1 MEWYYEMSRQTGN
14 DYFILPPSG
23 YLYSYPSSLA
33 ADVQD
38 LYVSAT
44 EEAAVLLS
52 VATLL
57 DGTFFT
63 IADGTGTG
71 PRAHS

>member
-1 MEWYYEMSRQTGN
+1 MTLVWLAIGL
-14 DYFILPPSG
+14 IVIVV
-23 YLYSYPSSLA
+23 LYM
-33 ADVQD
+33 
-38 LYVSAT
+38 
-44 EEAAVLLS
+44 LS